1 MSSFGLICVEN
12 RNDYKN
18 SLSNKFF
25 DYLFSEL
32 PIITNVDGLLS
43 KTIIHNNIGFVYRT
57 DDDLRSLLRSDEISS
72 ATELSTLKS
81 NVKNCGKTVFCE
93 NANNENLTGFVHKI
107 LH

>member
-1 MSSFGLICVEN
+1 MLLICGDGYHYKDLQALNTQENIHVLGHVEYTKFNYIKGMSSYGLICVEN

-43 KTIIHNNIGFVYRT
+43 QTIVNNNIGLVYRT
-57 DDDLRSLLRSDEISS
+57 DDDLRS
-72 ATELSTLKS
+72 STS
-81 NVKNCGKTVFCE
+81 FR
-93 NANNENLTGFVHKI
+93 
-107 LH
+107 